1 MTCELYLN
9 KTVIKK
15 SNIDLEGK
23 SLAFPSQKI
32 FFHQP
37 SSISEEKEAY
47 NLH

>member
-15 SNIDLEGK
+15 SNIDLEGE
-23 SLAFPSQKI
+23 SLALPPQRI
-32 FFHQP
+32 FFNQP